1 MKLSEELKWRGFYN
15 QTTYKDLSILDDK
28 NNPIA
33 FYFGSDPSASSL
45 TIGNWASIMMIK
57 HFINAGHKAYMLIG
71 GATGMIGDPDGK
83 RTERELLTIEQI
95 SENKSNIS
103 EQYSRILGEDNFVMV
118 DNYDWFKDIN
128 YLDFLRNVGKHV
140 PMSKML
146 NREFVKTRLEDE
158 NAGIS
163 YAEFSYS
170 LIQGYDF
177 LHLYRNYGITL
188 QLCGSDQWGNALA
201 GVDMTRRIEGG
212 EVDIYSAPL
221 IINKSTGIKFGKSE
235 SGAIWLDEK
244 LTSVYKFYQFWLNV
258 DDLGVIDYIKI
269 YTMLDKDEIE
279 EIDKEHTSNNSLRIA
294 QKRLAFEATMIVHGE
309 YKTNI
314 VKNISEIL
322 FSNSG
327 PINDLTIEE
336 INILKNEL
344 PHQEI
349 DKKDYDIL
357 ESAVQLGIIKSKR
370 EGRDFIEQGGLTEY
384 DLINGEYK
392 LLKRGKNTFAVISII

>member
-28 NNPIA
+28 NKSIA

-103 EQYSRILGEDNFVMV
+103 EQYSRILGPGNFVMV

-309 YKTNI
+309 YKTNM

-349 DKKDYDIL
+349 DKKDYDVL

>member
-15 QTTYKDLSILDDK
+15 QTTYKDLSILDNNDK
-28 NNPIA
+28 PVL

-45 TIGNWASIMMIK
+45 TIGNWASIMMIR
-57 HFINAGHKAYMLIG
+57 HFINGGHKAHMLVG

-83 RTERELLTIEQI
+83 KTERELLTLEQI
-95 SENKSNIS
+95 SENKSNIQ
-103 EQYSRILGEDNFVMV
+103 EQYNRILGEDNFVMV

-177 LHLYRNYGITL
+177 LHLYKNYGITL
-188 QLCGSDQWGNALA
+188 QLCGSDQWGNSLA
-201 GVDMTRRIEGG
+201 GVEMIRRIEGG
-212 EVDIYSAPL
+212 EVNIYSTPL
-221 IINKSTGIKFGKSE
+221 IINKTTGVKFGKSE
-235 SGAIWLDEK
+235 SGAIWLDER

-258 DDLGVIDYIKI
+258 DDVGVIDYIKI

-279 EIDKEHTSNNSLRIA
+279 KLEAEHTFNPSLRIA
-294 QKRLAFEATMIVHGE
+294 QKRLALEATIIVHGE
-309 YKTNI
+309 PKADM

-322 FSNSG
+322 FSNNDN
-327 PINDLTIEE
+327 INDLTLEE

-344 PHQEI
+344 PHTEI
-349 DKKDYDIL
+349 DKKYYDLL

-370 EGRDFIEQGGLTEY
+370 EGRDFIEQGGLTEF

-392 LLKRGKNTFAVISII
+392 LLKRGKNTFAIITLI